1 MIRTQVYLEDSA
13 SKALRSIALQT
24 GKKQSE
30 LIRAAIDNL
39 IAATQ
44 QNDRKSRFKSARGIW
59 KDRDDL
65 INLEDIRKEWDRKL

>member
-1 MIRTQVYLEDSA
+1 MIRTQVYLEESA
-13 SKALRSIALQT
+13 SKSLRSIALQT

-30 LIRAAIDNL
+30 LIREAIDNL

-44 QNDRKSRFKSARGIW
+44 QNDRKSRFENAKGIW

-65 INLEDIRKEWDRKL
+65 INLEDIRKELDRRL

>member
-13 SKALRSIALQT
+13 RKALRSIALQT

-30 LIRAAIDNL
+30 LIRVAIDNL

-44 QNDRKSRFKSARGIW
+44 QNDRKSRLKNARGIW